1 MEVPL
6 DAPGESKRVAIACQG
21 GGSHTAFT
29 AGVLKRLLR
38 VEELKHY
45 EVVGLSGT
53 SGGAVCA
60 LLAWDNLLRG
70 DTRGAAEALD
80 AFWRDN
86 SATAPH
92 EQIINSWVLW
102 ASSLQNF
109 ITMPVVS
116 PYYDNYFSVSAL
128 EEFKRMLERRVDFAK
143 VGLQPE
149 DSHPVLL
156 VGAVDVLSGEFRTFN
171 SRRERITSET
181 ILASAAIP
189 TLFRSVRPGDGGTY
203 WDGLFSQ
210 NPPVRELTDEGPD
223 EIWVVQINPKELE
236 TEPRTVLEIV
246 DRRNELSGN
255 LSLHQE
261 LRSIEKIDQLLEEG
275 LLSSDG
281 KYKQIMVR
289 VIELSRSRFSR
300 SLGTASK
307 LNRDPRFIE
316 DLMSHGEAQAEEFL
330 AALAFEDA
338 WRGRDPDAV
347 LGFFT
352 EDAELVSS
360 APFPERGPHKGRAQ
374 IRSFVT
380 EHLAEEVRVDLTK
393 KQVARNEVAWTV
405 RALAGDESAN
415 DWVDGVAEAEFR
427 GRKLKALRL
436 GTGSRP

>member
-1 MEVPL
+1 ML
-6 DAPGESKRVAIACQG
+6 DAQGKSRKVAIACQG

-38 VEELKHY
+38 AEELKQY

-60 LLAWDNLLRG
+60 LLAWHNLLRG
-70 DTRGAAEALD
+70 DAAGAAEALA

-128 EEFKRMLERRVDFAK
+128 EEFKRMLERRVDFTK

-149 DSHPVLL
+149 DSYPVLL
-156 VGAVDVLSGEFRTFN
+156 VGAVDVLSGEFRAFN
-171 SRRERITSET
+171 SRRDRITSET

-223 EIWVVQINPKELE
+223 EIWVVQINPKELQ

-255 LSLHQE
+255 LSLYQE
-261 LRSIEKIDQLLEEG
+261 LRSIEKVDELLEEG
-275 LLSSDG
+275 LLSPGG
-281 KYKQIMVR
+281 KYKQIVVR
-289 VIELSRSRFSR
+289 VIELARSRFSR

-316 DLMSHGEAQAEEFL
+316 ELMFHGEARAEEFL
-330 AALAFEDA
+330 AALAFEAA
-338 WRGRDPDAV
+338 WRSKDPEAV
-347 LGFFT
+347 AEFFA

-360 APFPERGPHKGRAQ
+360 APFPGRGTYKGRAR

-380 EHLAEEVRVDLTK
+380 EYLAEELSMDLTR
-393 KQVARNEVAWTV
+393 KQVARNGVAWTV
-405 RALAGDESAN
+405 RTGRGDEPAN
-415 DWVDGVAEAEFR
+415 RAEGHVEAQFLE
-427 GRKLKALRL
+427 GKIKTLRL
-436 GTGSRP
+436 GDGTRSG